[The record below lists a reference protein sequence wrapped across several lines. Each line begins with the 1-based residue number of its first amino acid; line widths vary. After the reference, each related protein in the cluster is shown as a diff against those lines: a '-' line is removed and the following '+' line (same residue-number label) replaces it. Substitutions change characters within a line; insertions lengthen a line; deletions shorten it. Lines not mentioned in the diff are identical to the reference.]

1 MANAII
7 TSSII
12 TNETLRI
19 LHNESAFLGNIN
31 TEYED
36 QFANKGMKAGSVVN
50 VRHPVQYTIRDGATI
65 NIQDVNETTTPITM
79 EPEFGIDWAFTDYDL
94 KLSIDEFSKRYLA
107 PAAKRL
113 AAELDLRIATRFYR
127 GVANFSGTPGTP
139 ISTAQSVLDAA
150 VLLDNAACPRTD
162 GRMLALTPLSNSKL
176 VGGMSGLFNDQ
187 ATQGKQLKSG
197 MMATNLGMDFIMSQN
212 LPTHTVGGLGGT
224 PLVNGANQGLIN
236 SGSTD
241 NPSAATTSLV
251 TDGWTAS
258 IANRLKRGDVLTIA
272 GVFAVNPETKVS
284 TGVLRQ
290 FVATTDAASDG
301 SGNLTVAIYPAIIAG
316 GAYQNVTARPA
327 DNAAITILT
336 GTASTSYGQN
346 ILFHRDAFTLVT
358 ADMELPRGMDMA
370 ERAVE
375 DGVSLRFIRGYDITN
390 NRRICR
396 FDLLAGYGLLRPEW
410 AVRVTQ

>member
-50 VRHPVQYTIRDGATI
+50 VRQPVQYTIRDGATI
-65 NIQDVNETTTPITM
+65 NIQDVNELTVPITM
-79 EPEFGIDWAFTDYDL
+79 EAEFGIDWAFSDYDL

-139 ISTAQSVLDAA
+139 ISTAQAVLDAA

-162 GRMLALTPLSNSKL
+162 GRMLALTPLSNAKL

-187 ATQGKQLKSG
+187 ATQGKQLKNG
-197 MMATNLGMDFIMSQN
+197 MMSTNLGLDFIMSQN

-224 PLVNGANQGLIN
+224 PLTNGVNQGLIN

-241 NPSAATTSLV
+241 NPSAATTTLV
-251 TDGWTAS
+251 TDGWTAAV
-258 IANRLKRGDVLTIA
+258 ANRLKRGDVFTIA
-272 GVFAVNPETKVS
+272 GVFAVNPETKIS

-290 FVATTDAASDG
+290 FIATADAASDG
-301 SGNLTVAIYPAIIAG
+301 AGNLTVAIYPAIIAG
-316 GAYQNVTARPA
+316 GAYQNVTARAA
-327 DNAAITILT
+327 DNSAITVLT

-346 ILFHRDAFTLVT
+346 LMFHRDAFTLVT
-358 ADMELPRGMDMA
+358 ADMELPKGMDMA
-370 ERAVE
+370 DRAVE
-375 DGVSLRFIRGYDITN
+375 DGVSIRFIRGYDITN

>member
-50 VRHPVQYTIRDGATI
+50 VRQPVQYTIRDGATI
-65 NIQDVNETTTPITM
+65 NIQDVNETTVPITM
-79 EPEFGIDWAFTDYDL
+79 EAEFGIDWAFSDYDL
-94 KLSIDEFSKRYLA
+94 KLGIDEFSKRYLA

-139 ISTAQSVLDAA
+139 ISTAQAVLDAA
-150 VLLDNAACPRTD
+150 VLLDNAACPRAD
-162 GRMLALTPLSNSKL
+162 GRMLALTPLSNAKL

-187 ATQGKQLKSG
+187 ATQGKQLKNG
-197 MMATNLGMDFIMSQN
+197 MMSTNLGLDFIMSQN

-224 PLVNGANQGLIN
+224 PLVNGAGQGLIN

-241 NPSAATTSLV
+241 NPSASTTSLI
-251 TDGWTAS
+251 TNGWTAAV
-258 IANRLKRGDVLTIA
+258 ANRLKRGDVITLA

-290 FVATTDAASDG
+290 FVVTADAASDV
-301 SGNLTVAIYPAIIAG
+301 SGNLTAVIYPAIIAG
-316 GAYQNVTARPA
+316 GSYQNVTARPA
-327 DNAAITILT
+327 AAAAITVLT
-336 GTASTSYGQN
+336 GTASTAYGQN
-346 ILFHRDAFTLVT
+346 IMFHRDAFTLVT
-358 ADMELPRGMDMA
+358 ADMELPKGMDMA

-375 DGVSLRFIRGYDITN
+375 DGVSIRFVRGYDITN

>member
-7 TSSII
+7 NSSII

-36 QFANKGMKAGSVVN
+36 QFAKKGMKAGSVVN
-50 VRHPVQYTIRDGATI
+50 VRQPVQYTIRDGATI
-65 NIQDVNETTTPITM
+65 NIQDVNEVSVPITM
-79 EPEFGIDWAFTDYDL
+79 EPEFGIDWSFSDYDL
-94 KLSIDEFSKRYLA
+94 TLTIDEFSKRYLA

-251 TDGWTAS
+251 TDGWTAA
-258 IANRLKRGDVLTIA
+258 IANRLKRGDVFTIA
-272 GVFAVNPETKVS
+272 GVVAVNPETKVS

-290 FVATTDAASDG
+290 FIATTDAASDG
-301 SGNLTVAIYPAIIAG
+301 AGNLTVAIYPAIIAG

-327 DNAAITILT
+327 DNAAITVLT

-346 ILFHRDAFTLVT
+346 IMFHRDAFTLVT
-358 ADMELPRGMDMA
+358 ADMELPKGMDMA

-375 DGVSLRFIRGYDITN
+375 DGVSIRFIRGYDITN

>member
-50 VRHPVQYTIRDGATI
+50 VRQPVQYTIRDGATI
-65 NIQDVNETTTPITM
+65 NIQDVNETTIPITM

-251 TDGWTAS
+251 TDGWTAA

>member
-50 VRHPVQYTIRDGATI
+50 VRQPVQYTIRDGATI
-65 NIQDVNETTTPITM
+65 NIQDVNETTIPITM
-79 EPEFGIDWAFTDYDL
+79 EAEFGIDWAFSDYDL

-251 TDGWTAS
+251 TDGWTAAA
-258 IANRLKRGDVLTIA
+258 ANRLKRGDVFTIA

-358 ADMELPRGMDMA
+358 ADMELPKGMDMA
-370 ERAVE
+370 DRAVE
-375 DGVSLRFIRGYDITN
+375 DGVSIRFVRGYDITN

>member
-1 MANAII
+1 MANTII

-12 TNETLRI
+12 ANETLRI

-50 VRHPVQYTIRDGATI
+50 VRQPVQYTIRDGATI
-65 NIQDVNETTTPITM
+65 NIQDVNETTVPITM
-79 EPEFGIDWAFTDYDL
+79 EAEFGIDWAFSDYDL

-139 ISTAQSVLDAA
+139 ISTAQAVLDAA

-162 GRMLALTPLSNSKL
+162 GRMLALTPLSNAKL

-187 ATQGKQLKSG
+187 ATQGKQLKNG
-197 MMATNLGMDFIMSQN
+197 MMSTNLGLDFIMSQN

-236 SGSTD
+236 AGATD

-251 TDGWTAS
+251 TDGWTAAV
-258 IANRLKRGDVLTIA
+258 ANRLKRGDVFTIA
-272 GVFAVNPETKVS
+272 GVTAVNPETKVS

-290 FVATTDAASDG
+290 FIATADAASDG
-301 SGNLTVAIYPAIIAG
+301 AGNLTVAIYPAIIAG

-327 DNAAITILT
+327 DNAAITVLT
-336 GTASTSYGQN
+336 GTASTAYGQN
-346 ILFHRDAFTLVT
+346 LMFHRDAFTLVT
-358 ADMELPRGMDMA
+358 ADMELPKGMDMA

-375 DGVSLRFIRGYDITN
+375 DGVSIRFVRGYDITN

>member
-50 VRHPVQYTIRDGATI
+50 VRQPVQYTIRDGATI

-251 TDGWTAS
+251 TDGWTAA

-316 GAYQNVTARPA
+316 GAYQNVTDRPA

-375 DGVSLRFIRGYDITN
+375 DGVSIRFIRGYDITN

>member
-50 VRHPVQYTIRDGATI
+50 VRQPVQYTIRDGATI

>member
-1 MANAII
+1 MANNVI

-50 VRHPVQYTIRDGATI
+50 VRNPVQYTIRDGATI
-65 NIQDVNETTTPITM
+65 NIQDVNETTVPITM
-79 EPEFGIDWAFTDYDL
+79 EPEFGIDWAFSDYDL

-139 ISTAQSVLDAA
+139 ISTAQAVLDAA

-162 GRMLALTPLSNSKL
+162 GRMLALTPLSNAKL

-187 ATQGKQLKSG
+187 ATQGKQLKNG
-197 MMATNLGMDFIMSQN
+197 MMSTNLGLDFIMSQN

-251 TDGWTAS
+251 TDGWTAAV
-258 IANRLKRGDVLTIA
+258 ANRLKRGDVFTIA

-290 FVATTDAASDG
+290 FIATADAASDG
-301 SGNLTVAIYPAIIAG
+301 AGNLTVAIYPAIIAG
-316 GAYQNVTARPA
+316 GSYQNVTARPA
-327 DNAAITILT
+327 DNAAITVLT
-336 GTASTSYGQN
+336 GTASTAYGQN
-346 ILFHRDAFTLVT
+346 LMFHRDAFTLVT
-358 ADMELPRGMDMA
+358 ADMELPKGMDMA
-370 ERAVE
+370 DRAVE
-375 DGVSLRFIRGYDITN
+375 DGVSIRFIRGYDITN

>member
-1 MANAII
+1 MANNVI

-12 TNETLRI
+12 ANETLRI

-50 VRHPVQYTIRDGATI
+50 VRNPVQYTIRDGATI
-65 NIQDVNETTTPITM
+65 NIQDVNETTVPITM
-79 EPEFGIDWAFTDYDL
+79 EPEFGIDWAFSDYDL

-139 ISTAQSVLDAA
+139 ISTAQAVLDAA

-162 GRMLALTPLSNSKL
+162 GRMLALTPLSNAKL

-187 ATQGKQLKSG
+187 ATQGKQLKNG
-197 MMATNLGMDFIMSQN
+197 MMSTNLGLDFIMSQN

-224 PLVNGANQGLIN
+224 PLTNGVNQGLIN

-251 TDGWTAS
+251 TDGWTAAV
-258 IANRLKRGDVLTIA
+258 ANRLKRGDVFTIA

-290 FVATTDAASDG
+290 FIATADAASDG
-301 SGNLTVAIYPAIIAG
+301 AGNLTVEIYPAIIAG
-316 GAYQNVTARPA
+316 GAYQNVTARAA
-327 DNAAITILT
+327 DNSAITVLT

-346 ILFHRDAFTLVT
+346 LMFHRDAFTLVT
-358 ADMELPRGMDMA
+358 ADMELPKGMDMA
-370 ERAVE
+370 DRAVE
-375 DGVSLRFIRGYDITN
+375 DGVSIRFVRGYDITN

>member
-1 MANAII
+1 MANVII

-12 TNETLRI
+12 ANETLRI

-50 VRHPVQYTIRDGATI
+50 VRQPVQYTIRDGATI
-65 NIQDVNETTTPITM
+65 NIQDVNESTVPITM
-79 EPEFGIDWAFTDYDL
+79 EAEFGIDWAFSDYDL

-139 ISTAQSVLDAA
+139 ISTAQAVLDAA

-162 GRMLALTPLSNSKL
+162 GRMLALTPLANAKL

-187 ATQGKQLKSG
+187 ATQGKQLKNG
-197 MMATNLGMDFIMSQN
+197 MMSTNLGLDFIMSQN

-236 SGSTD
+236 AGATD

-251 TDGWTAS
+251 TDGWTAGV
-258 IANRLKRGDVLTIA
+258 ANRLKRGDVFTIA

-290 FVATTDAASDG
+290 FIATADAASDG
-301 SGNLTVAIYPAIIAG
+301 AGNLTVAIYPAIIAG

-327 DNAAITILT
+327 DNAAITVLT
-336 GTASTSYGQN
+336 GTASTAYGQN
-346 ILFHRDAFTLVT
+346 IMFHRDAFTLVT
-358 ADMELPRGMDMA
+358 ADMELPKGMDMA

-375 DGVSLRFIRGYDITN
+375 DGVSIRFVRGYDITN

>member
-1 MANAII
+1 MANNVI

-50 VRHPVQYTIRDGATI
+50 VRNPVQYTIRDGATI
-65 NIQDVNETTTPITM
+65 NIQDVNETTVPITM
-79 EPEFGIDWAFTDYDL
+79 EPEFGIDWAFSDYDL

-139 ISTAQSVLDAA
+139 ISTAQAVLDAA

-162 GRMLALTPLSNSKL
+162 GRMLALTPLSNAKL

-187 ATQGKQLKSG
+187 ATQGKQLKNG
-197 MMATNLGMDFIMSQN
+197 MMSTNLGLDFIMSQN

-236 SGSTD
+236 AGATD
-241 NPSAATTSLV
+241 NPSAATTSLI
-251 TDGWTAS
+251 TNGWTAAV
-258 IANRLKRGDVLTIA
+258 ANRLKRGDVITIA

-290 FVATTDAASDG
+290 FVVTADAASDVA
-301 SGNLTVAIYPAIIAG
+301 GNLTAVIYPAIIAG

-327 DNAAITILT
+327 AAAAITVLT

-346 ILFHRDAFTLVT
+346 IMFHRDAFTLVT
-358 ADMELPRGMDMA
+358 ADMELPKGMDMA
-370 ERAVE
+370 DRAVE
-375 DGVSLRFIRGYDITN
+375 DGVSIRFIRGYDITN

>member
-12 TNETLRI
+12 ANETLRI

-50 VRHPVQYTIRDGATI
+50 VRQPVQYTIRDGATI
-65 NIQDVNETTTPITM
+65 NIQDVNEPTVPITM
-79 EPEFGIDWAFTDYDL
+79 EAEFGIDWAFSDYDL
-94 KLSIDEFSKRYLA
+94 KLTIDEFSKRYLA

-139 ISTAQSVLDAA
+139 ISTAQAVLDAA

-162 GRMLALTPLSNSKL
+162 GRMLALTPLSNAKL

-187 ATQGKQLKSG
+187 ATQGKQLKNG
-197 MMATNLGMDFIMSQN
+197 MMSTNLGLDFIMSQN

-236 SGSTD
+236 AGATD

-251 TDGWTAS
+251 TDGWTAAV
-258 IANRLKRGDVLTIA
+258 ANRLKRGDVFTIA
-272 GVFAVNPETKVS
+272 GVTAVNPETKVS

-290 FVATTDAASDG
+290 FIATADAASDG
-301 SGNLTVAIYPAIIAG
+301 AGNLTVAIYPAIIAG

-327 DNAAITILT
+327 DNAAITVLT
-336 GTASTSYGQN
+336 GTASTAYGQN
-346 ILFHRDAFTLVT
+346 LMFHRDAFTLVT
-358 ADMELPRGMDMA
+358 ADMELPKGMDMA

-375 DGVSLRFIRGYDITN
+375 DGVSIRFVRGYDITN

>member
-36 QFANKGMKAGSVVN
+36 QFANKGMKAGSIVN
-50 VRHPVQYTIRDGATI
+50 VRQPVQYTIRDGATI
-65 NIQDVNETTTPITM
+65 NIQDVNELTVPITM
-79 EPEFGIDWAFTDYDL
+79 EPEFGIDWAFSDYDL
-94 KLSIDEFSKRYLA
+94 NLSIDEFSKRYLA

-113 AAELDLRIATRFYR
+113 AAELDLRIATRFYC

-139 ISTAQSVLDAA
+139 ISTAQAVLDAA
-150 VLLDNAACPRTD
+150 VLLDNEACPRTD

-187 ATQGKQLKSG
+187 ATQGKQLKNG
-197 MMATNLGMDFIMSQN
+197 MMSTNLGMDFIMSQN

-224 PLVNGANQGLIN
+224 PLTNGANQGLIN

-251 TDGWTAS
+251 TDGWTAAV
-258 IANRLKRGDVLTIA
+258 ANRLKRGDVFTIA

-290 FVATTDAASDG
+290 FVVTADAASDG
-301 SGNLTVAIYPAIIAG
+301 AGNLTAIIYPAIIAG
-316 GAYQNVTARPA
+316 GSYQNVTARPA
-327 DNAAITILT
+327 AGAAITVLT
-336 GTASTSYGQN
+336 GTASTAYGQN
-346 ILFHRDAFTLVT
+346 LMFHRDAFTLVT
-358 ADMELPRGMDMA
+358 ADMELPKGMDMA
-370 ERAVE
+370 DRAVE
-375 DGVSLRFIRGYDITN
+375 DGVSIRFVRGYDITN

>member
-36 QFANKGMKAGSVVN
+36 QFANKGMKAGSIVN
-50 VRHPVQYTIRDGATI
+50 VRQPVQYTIREGATI
-65 NIQDVNETTTPITM
+65 NIQDVNETTVPITM
-79 EPEFGIDWAFTDYDL
+79 EAEFGIDWAFSDYDL

-139 ISTAQSVLDAA
+139 ISTAQAVLDAA

-162 GRMLALTPLSNSKL
+162 GRMLALTPLSNAKL

-187 ATQGKQLKSG
+187 ATQGKQLKNG
-197 MMATNLGMDFIMSQN
+197 MMSTNLGMDFIMSQN

-251 TDGWTAS
+251 TDGWTAAA
-258 IANRLKRGDVLTIA
+258 ANRLKRGDVFTIA

-290 FVATTDAASDG
+290 FIATADAASDG
-301 SGNLTVAIYPAIIAG
+301 AGNLTVAIYPAIIAG

-327 DNAAITILT
+327 DNAAITVLT
-336 GTASTSYGQN
+336 GTASTAYGQN
-346 ILFHRDAFTLVT
+346 IMFHRDAFTLVT
-358 ADMELPRGMDMA
+358 ADMELPKGMDMA
-370 ERAVE
+370 DRAVE
-375 DGVSLRFIRGYDITN
+375 DGVSIRFIRGYDITN

>member
-50 VRHPVQYTIRDGATI
+50 VRQPVQYTIRDGATI
-65 NIQDVNETTTPITM
+65 NIQDVNETTVPITM
-79 EPEFGIDWAFTDYDL
+79 EAEFGIDWAFSDYDL

-139 ISTAQSVLDAA
+139 ISTAQAVLDAA

-187 ATQGKQLKSG
+187 ATQGKQLKNG
-197 MMATNLGMDFIMSQN
+197 MMSTNLGVDFIMSQN

-224 PLVNGANQGLIN
+224 PLTNGANQGLIN

-241 NPSAATTSLV
+241 NPNAATTSLV
-251 TDGWTAS
+251 TDGWTAAV
-258 IANRLKRGDVLTIA
+258 ANRLKRGDVFTIA
-272 GVFAVNPETKVS
+272 GVLLSTLKPRCLRVCYVNSSQLLMP
-284 TGVLRQ
+284 LRM
-290 FVATTDAASDG
+290 V
-301 SGNLTVAIYPAIIAG
+301 
-316 GAYQNVTARPA
+316 
-327 DNAAITILT
+327 
-336 GTASTSYGQN
+336 
-346 ILFHRDAFTLVT
+346 LVT
-358 ADMELPRGMDMA
+358 
-370 ERAVE
+370 
-375 DGVSLRFIRGYDITN
+375 
-390 NRRICR
+390 
-396 FDLLAGYGLLRPEW
+396 
-410 AVRVTQ
+410 

>member
-12 TNETLRI
+12 ANETLRI

-50 VRHPVQYTIRDGATI
+50 VRQPVQYTIRDGATI
-65 NIQDVNETTTPITM
+65 NIQDVNETTVPITM
-79 EPEFGIDWAFTDYDL
+79 EAEFGIDWAFSDYDL
-94 KLSIDEFSKRYLA
+94 KLTIDEFSKRYLA

-139 ISTAQSVLDAA
+139 ISTAQAVLDAA

-162 GRMLALTPLSNSKL
+162 GRMLALTPLANAKL

-187 ATQGKQLKSG
+187 ATQGKQLKNG
-197 MMATNLGMDFIMSQN
+197 MMSTNLGLDFIMSQN

-236 SGSTD
+236 AGATD

-251 TDGWTAS
+251 TDGWTAAV
-258 IANRLKRGDVLTIA
+258 ANRLKRGDVFTIA
-272 GVFAVNPETKVS
+272 GVTAVNPETKVS

-290 FVATTDAASDG
+290 FIATADAASDG
-301 SGNLTVAIYPAIIAG
+301 AGNLTVAIYPAIIAG

-327 DNAAITILT
+327 DNAAITVLT
-336 GTASTSYGQN
+336 GTASTAYGQN
-346 ILFHRDAFTLVT
+346 IMFHRDAFTLVT
-358 ADMELPRGMDMA
+358 ADMELPKGMDMA

-375 DGVSLRFIRGYDITN
+375 DGVSIRFVRGYDITN

>member
-236 SGSTD
+236 AGSTD

-251 TDGWTAS
+251 TDGWTAA

>member
-50 VRHPVQYTIRDGATI
+50 VRQPVQYTIRDGATI
-65 NIQDVNETTTPITM
+65 NIQDVNETTVPITM
-79 EPEFGIDWAFTDYDL
+79 EAEFGIDWAFSDYDL

-139 ISTAQSVLDAA
+139 ISTAQAVLDAA

-162 GRMLALTPLSNSKL
+162 GRMLALTPLSNAKL

-187 ATQGKQLKSG
+187 ATQGKQLKNG
-197 MMATNLGMDFIMSQN
+197 MMSTNLGMDFIMSQN

-241 NPSAATTSLV
+241 NPSAATTSLI
-251 TDGWTAS
+251 TDGWTAAV
-258 IANRLKRGDVLTIA
+258 ANRLNRGDVFTIA

-290 FVATTDAASDG
+290 FVATADAASDG
-301 SGNLTVAIYPAIIAG
+301 AGNLTVAIYPAIIAG

-327 DNAAITILT
+327 DNAAITVLT
-336 GTASTSYGQN
+336 GTASTAYGQN
-346 ILFHRDAFTLVT
+346 IMFHRDAFTLVT
-358 ADMELPRGMDMA
+358 ADMELPKGMDMA
-370 ERAVE
+370 DRAVE
-375 DGVSLRFIRGYDITN
+375 DGVSIRFVRGYDITN

>member
-50 VRHPVQYTIRDGATI
+50 VRQPVQYTIRDGATI
-65 NIQDVNETTTPITM
+65 NIQDVNETTVPITM
-79 EPEFGIDWAFTDYDL
+79 EAEFGIDWAFSDYDL

-139 ISTAQSVLDAA
+139 ISTAQAVLDAA

-162 GRMLALTPLSNSKL
+162 GRMLALTPLSNAKL

-187 ATQGKQLKSG
+187 ATQGKQLKNG
-197 MMATNLGMDFIMSQN
+197 MMSTNLGMDFIMSQN

-241 NPSAATTSLV
+241 NPSAATTSLI
-251 TDGWTAS
+251 TDGWTAAV
-258 IANRLKRGDVLTIA
+258 ANRLKRGDVFTIA

-290 FVATTDAASDG
+290 FVATADAASDG
-301 SGNLTVAIYPAIIAG
+301 AGNLTVAIYPAIIAG

-327 DNAAITILT
+327 DNAAITVLT
-336 GTASTSYGQN
+336 GTASTAYGQN
-346 ILFHRDAFTLVT
+346 IMFHRDAFTLVT
-358 ADMELPRGMDMA
+358 ADMELPKGMDMA
-370 ERAVE
+370 DRAVE
-375 DGVSLRFIRGYDITN
+375 DGVSIRFVRGYDITN

>member
-1 MANAII
+1 
-7 TSSII
+7 
-12 TNETLRI
+12 
-19 LHNESAFLGNIN
+19 
-31 TEYED
+31 
-36 QFANKGMKAGSVVN
+36 
-50 VRHPVQYTIRDGATI
+50 
-65 NIQDVNETTTPITM
+65 VNETTVPITM
-79 EPEFGIDWAFTDYDL
+79 EAEFGIDWAFSDYDL

-139 ISTAQSVLDAA
+139 ISTAQAVLDAA

-162 GRMLALTPLSNSKL
+162 GRMLALTPLSNAKL

-187 ATQGKQLKSG
+187 ATQGKQLKNG
-197 MMATNLGMDFIMSQN
+197 MMSTNLGMDFIMSQN

-241 NPSAATTSLV
+241 NPSAATTSLI
-251 TDGWTAS
+251 TDGWTAAV
-258 IANRLKRGDVLTIA
+258 ANRLKRGDVFTIA

-290 FVATTDAASDG
+290 FIATADAASDG
-301 SGNLTVAIYPAIIAG
+301 AGNLTVAIYPAIIAG

-327 DNAAITILT
+327 DNAAITVLT
-336 GTASTSYGQN
+336 GTASTAYGQN
-346 ILFHRDAFTLVT
+346 IMFHRDAFTLVT
-358 ADMELPRGMDMA
+358 ADMELPKGMDMA
-370 ERAVE
+370 DRAVE
-375 DGVSLRFIRGYDITN
+375 DGVSIRFIRGYDITN